1 MCFLRLVFSTPM
13 ALDFFF
19 ILFISSLLEFKYFFN
34 ELDKFLSNPKNST
47 DNAKYWNSLN
57 KTKKRKAL
65 NSFVEFLKKGK
76 I

>member
-1 MCFLRLVFSTPM
+1 MQV
-13 ALDFFF
+13 
-19 ILFISSLLEFKYFFN
+19 ILSNKKFN
-34 ELDKFLSNPKNST
+34 KLDKFLSNPKNST

>member
-1 MCFLRLVFSTPM
+1 MQV
-13 ALDFFF
+13 
-19 ILFISSLLEFKYFFN
+19 ILSNKNFN

-47 DNAKYWNSLN
+47 DNSKYWNSLN

-65 NSFVEFLKKGK
+65 NSFAEFLKKGK